1 LVLPKTALTTKFEAG
16 LADLSTEVSDLS
28 TQLTDVE
35 ADILA
40 KMQENED
47 AGMDRDTALATAI
60 DDVSTELGLAKED
73 LLTAIGT
80 TEDSFDYQI

>member
-1 LVLPKTALTTKFEAG
+1 
-16 LADLSTEVSDLS
+16 
-28 TQLTDVE
+28 
-35 ADILA
+35 
-40 KMQENED
+40 MQENED

-80 TEDSFDYQI
+80 TEEALTTRSLKLVLRGWLRK